1 MAFANV
7 ISDTLKKWW
16 LVLIA
21 GILAI
26 ILGVK
31 ALFSPVDS
39 FATLST
45 ICVIILIVSGIV
57 KAVNVIKNRN
67 EIPAWGWNLVAA
79 LLYVL
84 LGILILSLPL
94 GKDLLLAFMAGFAVT
109 FEGINQIFNA
119 FALKQYEGSGWGWVL
134 ALGIITIILGISL
147 ISSPIFSM
155 AFVVYFFA
163 FGFIFVG
170 IDLIAASIALSKM
183 KAAVDMGKK
192 AVDEAM
198 GNAEEK

>member
-26 ILGVK
+26 ILGFT

-39 FATLST
+39 FGTLST
-45 ICVIILIVSGIV
+45 IGVIVLIASGVV
-57 KAVNVIKNRN
+57 KAINVIKNRN
-67 EIPAWGWNLVAA
+67 EIPAWGWNLIAA

-84 LGILILSLPL
+84 LGILILSLPF

-119 FALKQYEGSGWGWVL
+119 FALKQVEGSGWGWVL

-183 KAAVDMGKK
+183 KAAVDMGTK
-192 AVDEAM
+192 AVEEAM
-198 GNAEEK
+198 GKEEEK